1 MGSNRD
7 KDLVHKD
14 ITFPIMLLVFVLFYV
29 VIDNLHYVL
38 IPFLLTRSREY
49 WMVDNISKP
58 NCITQKQAQPL
69 IYEERKGN
77 KTLPRMSFI

>member
-1 MGSNRD
+1 MS
-7 KDLVHKD
+7 
-14 ITFPIMLLVFVLFYV
+14 FVFVLFYV
-29 VIDNLHYVL
+29 VIDNFHYVL